1 MKSSV
6 KLLFVFGIIFALI
19 IGLFV
24 GLSFKIGKVSEIEI
38 SGTIA
43 KINNYRKAQN
53 SITGIE
59 IKNQL
64 LSDTVR
70 LKYMQN
76 YLRFYYTTGV
86 KMAGD
91 IRFSIDEANAVEPFK
106 NANNKEIAD
115 LVRYE
120 KTFALVRTDLL
131 LALRACLYPEK
142 TDPLLLSEFINQA
155 SNDIAQMNFQNRTV
169 LDFIDILAL
178 YIEKNKAVTLAGLAR
193 AHDLLMYNE
202 LNYSLLTQ
210 DKVVLKSFDKK
221 DFFSDDKNQ
230 SLIDTKSMKEIIKLD
245 FEKLSIMDDEIPG
258 LKDFEKLKMKDVEKA
273 GADDTEKLGFLTS
286 EKLRA
291 FDSDKPG
298 RINHD
303 LEGFGILIRF

>member
-221 DFFSDDKNQ
+221 DFFSDVKNQ

>member
-19 IGLFV
+19 IGLFI
-24 GLSFKIGKVSEIEI
+24 GLSFKIGKVNETEI

-53 SITGIE
+53 SITGTE

-76 YLRFYYTTGV
+76 YLRFYYTTAV

-91 IRFSIDEANAVEPFK
+91 IRFSIDEANAIEPFK

-115 LVRYE
+115 LVSYE
-120 KTFALVRTDLL
+120 KTFALARTDLL
-131 LALRACLYPEK
+131 LALRACIYPVK
-142 TDPLLLSEFINQA
+142 TDPFLLSEFINQA
-155 SNDIAQMNFQNRTV
+155 SNDIAQMNFLNRTV

-178 YIEKNKAVTLAGLAR
+178 YLEKNKTVSLPGLTR

-202 LNYSLLTQ
+202 LNYSLSTQ
-210 DKVVLKSFDKK
+210 DKAVLKSFNNK
-221 DFFSDDKNQ
+221 DFFSSDKNQ
-230 SLIDTKSMKEIIKLD
+230 NLIDTKSLKEIIKQD
-245 FEKLSIMDDEIPG
+245 FEKLAIMDDEIPG
-258 LKDFEKLKMKDVEKA
+258 LKDFEKLRMKDIEKP
-273 GADDTEKLGFLTS
+273 GIDDTEKLGFINS
-286 EKLRA
+286 EKLRVP
-291 FDSDKPG
+291 DSEKPG
-298 RINHD
+298 RFNHD
-303 LEGFGILIRF
+303 LERFGVLIRF